1 MSKLKIFD
9 KVFLTQTM
17 KRKIFKYKS
26 VYYLAI
32 ITSLLLF
39 LTSSFNILQLFH
51 DFSLLK
57 LILVCCSII
66 FSSFAFI
73 NLVEK
78 YDKAVLFLNLSL
90 VFYMILIGFYSL
102 VGFLN
107 METQAFENIYFKL
120 LLVLTFILIIVNL
133 YKIKPF
139 TGAEEIENIG
149 QTKE

>member
-9 KVFLTQTM
+9 KVFLTQMM

-26 VYYLAI
+26 VYHLAI

>member
-1 MSKLKIFD
+1 
-9 KVFLTQTM
+9 
-17 KRKIFKYKS
+17 
-26 VYYLAI
+26 
-32 ITSLLLF
+32 
-39 LTSSFNILQLFH
+39 
-51 DFSLLK
+51 
-57 LILVCCSII
+57 
-66 FSSFAFI
+66 
-73 NLVEK
+73 
-78 YDKAVLFLNLSL
+78 
-90 VFYMILIGFYSL
+90 MILIGFYSL